1 MRLAMDPRG
10 RSICAMLGL
19 LSLAGCMLTIVDMD
33 ERLAEEAQVLGA
45 VIDRSLGPEAMR
57 AQVLVLLHER
67 HSRIDEQFL
76 NVADRWI
83 ADSFPDVPRDLLADF
98 RRVAGDTSNIVPF
111 TLPHGS
117 LRLVADSTLG
127 RIFGARPAA
136 DTLGWSR
143 FQREYP
149 NSRGP
154 FAFSRVGLS
163 RNREWALV
171 LAGRA
176 SGPLGGDGSLALLLR
191 SGETWSVH
199 AWRLLWVT

>member
-57 AQVLVLLHER
+57 AQLLVLLHER

-117 LRLVADSTLG
+117 FTSSRTPRS
-127 RIFGARPAA
+127 GASSAQGQPRTP
-136 DTLGWSR
+136 S
-143 FQREYP
+143 
-149 NSRGP
+149 
-154 FAFSRVGLS
+154 
-163 RNREWALV
+163 
-171 LAGRA
+171 AGRDSNESIRA
-176 SGPLGGDGSLALLLR
+176 AGDRLR
-191 SGETWSVH
+191 SRASD
-199 AWRLLWVT
+199 